1 MLYENNKKQQ
11 KLSDELF
18 KSPGKEYRAA
28 PFWAWN
34 SKLEAEELC
43 RQIDTFREMGLGGF
57 HMHVRTGLEN
67 KYLSDEFMGLV
78 RSCVDHA
85 KRCDMLAWL
94 YDEDRWPSGAAGG
107 IVTTDR
113 KYRER
118 YICFT
123 ANENYTP
130 AADDFKLLAT
140 FDIRLGEDKGLAS
153 YKKLADGEEALGAR
167 WQVWCEVSPDQ
178 PWYNGQGALDVLSPA
193 AVKKF
198 IEVTHDRYK
207 ETVGDEFGK
216 TVPAIFTD
224 EPHFYFKETLP
235 FADSKKD
242 VRLPWTENFAEIF
255 EEKYGYSII
264 DKLPELLWDL
274 AGGEVSVARYHYHDL
289 TTELYVEA
297 FCDQCGDWCEEN
309 GIAFTGHMMRE
320 STLELQTSAL
330 GEAMRCY
337 RNFHIPGIDMLV
349 ERVEF
354 ATAKQAQSVVHQYG
368 RGAMMS
374 ELYGVTGWDF
384 DFRGHKRGGDWQAAL
399 GVTVRV
405 PHLSWVSMKGN
416 AKRDYPASISY
427 QSSWCR
433 EYGYVEDHFARV
445 ATAMTRGVPM
455 VRVGVIHPV
464 ESYWLHWGP
473 EEQTN
478 LVRSCMDDNF
488 LSVTSWLLRGGIDFD
503 FISESLLP
511 EQCKVAGAPLTVGEM
526 SYDVI
531 VVPECETLR
540 STTLD
545 RLEAFRRAGGKL
557 VFMGAAPKYEGAVP
571 SLRGAKLYAQSEAIS
586 FNRSALLTA
595 LDSYR
600 NIEIRNARGELANDL
615 LHQLR
620 RDNTG
625 VWLFLSHCD
634 KPRNTDIPSKDTYKV
649 TLSGKYLPKLY
660 DTLTGEIIDL
670 GYRFVGENTVI
681 TLKLY
686 DHDSALI
693 FFEDASADA
702 PASREI
708 VEDKREIIK
717 LPSLAPFADYSLDE
731 PNVFVLDMA
740 YPKLDDGEFEPLEE
754 VLRAD
759 ERFRTR
765 LGLPDRRQKVCQP
778 WAITDHTCNHTVT
791 YKFEFESD
799 IEVADA
805 ALALEDADIAEITI
819 NGEPLTEKID
829 VGYFTDR
836 SIRKLA
842 IPTIKPGVTTI
853 TVKLPFGA
861 RTDSEN
867 CFIIGNFG
875 VQVLGRARK
884 IVALPEKLAFDDITR
899 QGLAHYGS
907 VVTYHL
913 ECETKEAGE
922 LCIRIPHYRAAVL
935 KIALDGKE
943 RATIAYPPYETTL
956 GKAEAGKHKI
966 DIKAYISRNNSFGT
980 LHHADRYLPYNAPAT
995 WFSGGAEWTYEY
1007 RLREE
1012 GIISTPEVF
1021 VKR

>member
-1 MLYENNKKQQ
+1 MLYESNKKQQ

-18 KSPGKEYRAA
+18 RSPGKEYRGA

-34 SKLEAEELC
+34 CALEEGELC
-43 RQIDTFREMGLGGF
+43 RQIDIFKEMGLGGF
-57 HMHVRTGLEN
+57 HMHVRTGLES
-67 KYLSDEFMGLV
+67 KYLSDEFMSLV

-85 KRCDMLAWL
+85 KRRDMLAWL

-107 IVTTDR
+107 IVTKDR
-113 KYRER
+113 SLRER
-118 YICFT
+118 FICYT
-123 ANENYTP
+123 CNENYTP
-130 AADDFKLLAT
+130 AAEDFRLIAR
-140 FDIRLGEDKGLAS
+140 FDIKLGEDKALAS
-153 YKKLADGEEALGAR
+153 YKMLGEGEAAEGTL

-178 PWYNGQGALDVLSPA
+178 PWYNGQGALDVMSPK

-198 IEVTHDRYK
+198 IEVTHDKYK
-207 ETVGDEFGK
+207 DWVGDEFGK

-242 VRLPWTENFAEIF
+242 VRLPWTEGFEEIF
-255 EEKYGYSII
+255 EKTYGYSIVE
-264 DKLPELLWDL
+264 KLPELLWDL
-274 AGGEVSVARYHYHDL
+274 PEGKVSLARYHYHDL
-289 TTELYVEA
+289 TTELYVRT
-297 FCDQCGDWCEEN
+297 FCDQCGDWCDEN
-309 GIAFTGHMMRE
+309 GISFTGHMMRE

-349 ERVEF
+349 ERIEF

-368 RGAMMS
+368 REAMMS

-445 ATAMTRGVPM
+445 ATAMSRGVPM
-455 VRVGVIHPV
+455 VRVGVIHPI

-478 LVRSCMDDNF
+478 LVRSCMDANF
-488 LSVTSWLLRGGIDFD
+488 ESLISWLLCGSIDFD

-511 EQCKVAGAPLTVGEM
+511 EQCESASAPLQVGKM
-526 SYDVI
+526 AYDVI
-531 VVPECETLR
+531 IVPECETLR

-545 RLEAFRRAGGKL
+545 RLETFRAAGGKL
-557 VFMGAAPKYEGAVP
+557 LFIGAAPKYEGAVP
-571 SLRGAKLYAQSEAIS
+571 SERGAKLYAESESIS
-586 FNRSALLTA
+586 LNRSALLST
-595 LDSYR
+595 LNPYR
-600 NIEIRNARGELANDL
+600 NLEIRNARGELSGDL
-615 LHQLR
+615 IHQLR

-625 VWLFLSHCD
+625 AWLFLSHFG
-634 KPRNTDIPSKDTYKV
+634 KPRNTDIPSKDRYKV
-649 TLSGKYLPKLY
+649 SLLGRYQPKLY
-660 DTLTGEIIDL
+660 DTLTGEISELSYRTEGAFTVIDL
-670 GYRFVGENTVI
+670 M
-681 TLKLY
+681 LY
-686 DHDSALI
+686 DHDSALV
-693 FFEDASADA
+693 FFEDAPADA
-702 PASREI
+702 PLSRVIETKKAET
-708 VEDKREIIK
+708 VK
-717 LPSLAPFADYSLDE
+717 LPRISEWADYTLDE

-740 YPKLDDGEFEPLEE
+740 YPKLDDGEFEELEE

-778 WAITDHTCNHTVT
+778 WAITDHTCDHTIT
-791 YKFEFESD
+791 LKFEFESA
-799 IEVADA
+799 IEVEGA

-819 NGEPLTEKID
+819 NGEPLTEKVD
-829 VGYFTDR
+829 LGYFTDR

-842 IPTIKPGVTTI
+842 IPTIKAGKTEIVI
-853 TVKLPFGA
+853 KLPFGA
-861 RTDSEN
+861 RTDTEN

-875 VQVLGRARK
+875 VEVLGRARR
-884 IVALPEKLAFDDITR
+884 IVELPKKLAFDDITR
-899 QGLAHYGS
+899 QGLAHFGG
-907 VVTYHL
+907 VLTYKL
-913 ECETKEAGE
+913 ECETNEDGE
-922 LCIRIPHYRAAVL
+922 LCIRTPHYRAAVL
-935 KIALDGKE
+935 KISLDGGEE
-943 RATIAYPPYETTL
+943 RTIAYPPYEASL
-956 GKAEAGKHKI
+956 GFVAAGKHEI
-966 DIKAYISRNNSFGT
+966 EIKACISRNNAFGT

-1012 GIISTPEVF
+1012 GLISTPELYI
-1021 VKR
+1021 KK